1 MEEVDKVEE
10 NVSFLNYML
19 KFDDAIK
26 NDLSNITQYSVLAI
40 VPVIALNKFM
50 KHYIPKVDEDKGSL
64 EIAIEIVLQVL
75 VLFFGLFFI
84 HRFVVFFKP
93 YSGKEYSEFSI
104 ISIVLAVLLITL
116 SIQSKLSEKAN
127 LLVERLHDLWHGET
141 TLKEEKKPKKKVI
154 AEKPQV
160 QQTPTVT
167 KAPAMVEQP
176 TQELPNYNMMY
187 HNTAAP
193 EMPQE
198 ETFLM
203 AANEALGGSSFGNM
217 Y

>member
-1 MEEVDKVEE
+1 M
-10 NVSFLNYML
+10 S
-19 KFDDAIK
+19 
-26 NDLSNITQYSVLAI
+26 
-40 VPVIALNKFM
+40 
-50 KHYIPKVDEDKGSL
+50 
-64 EIAIEIVLQVL
+64 
-75 VLFFGLFFI
+75 FI

-193 EMPQE
+193 EMPHSISTSFA
-198 ETFLM
+198 ETSVVLKLRIVLQLLLSR
-203 AANEALGGSSFGNM
+203 AERVEKRAHVLR
-217 Y
+217 